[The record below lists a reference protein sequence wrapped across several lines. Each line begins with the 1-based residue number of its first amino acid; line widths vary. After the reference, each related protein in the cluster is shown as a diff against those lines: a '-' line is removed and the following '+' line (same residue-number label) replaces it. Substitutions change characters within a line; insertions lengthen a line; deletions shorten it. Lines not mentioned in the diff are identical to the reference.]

1 MEDLSLHLLDIVEN
15 TTAAGAT
22 LVEIYVRQDSEKN
35 RLSITVRDNGRGMD
49 LDMLARVRDP
59 FTTTRTT
66 RRVGLGIP
74 LLEQACHEAEGHLD
88 IMSEPGSGTEVT
100 AIFRVNHIDCKP
112 LADIGLTLV
121 TLIAG
126 NPDIDFKY
134 ESNIDG
140 DKITMDT
147 REIKTELDGIDIAD
161 PEVLAL
167 IRNLF
172 QKRRVNSSRHTAGGQ
187 INGEIED

>member
-1 MEDLSLHLLDIVEN
+1 MEDLSLHLLDIIEN
-15 TTAAGAT
+15 ATAAGAT
-22 LVEIYVRQDSEKN
+22 LVEIGVFQDSNEN
-35 RLSITVRDNGRGMD
+35 ELSIKVRDNGRGMER
-49 LDMLARVRDP
+49 DMLAKVRDP

-74 LLEQACHEAEGHLD
+74 LLEQACHEAQGHLD
-88 IMSEPGSGTEVT
+88 ILSEPGLGTEVT
-100 AIFRVNHIDCKP
+100 AVFRVNHIDCKP

-126 NPDIDFKY
+126 NSDIDFRY

-140 DKITMDT
+140 EKIIVDT
-147 REIKTELDGIDIAD
+147 REIKTELDGVDIAD

-172 QKRRVNSSRHTAGGQ
+172 QKRRVNSSRHTAGGR

>member
-15 TTAAGAT
+15 ATAAGAT
-22 LVEIYVRQDSEKN
+22 LVEIGVRQNSIKN
-35 RLSITVRDNGRGMD
+35 ELSITVRDNGRGMERD
-49 LDMLARVRDP
+49 ILAKVRDP
-59 FTTTRTT
+59 FTTTRKT

-74 LLEQACHEAEGHLD
+74 LLEQACHEAEGRLD
-88 IMSEPGSGTEVT
+88 IMSEPGLGTEVT
-100 AIFRVNHIDCKP
+100 AVFQVDHIDRKP
-112 LADIGLTLV
+112 LADIGATLV
-121 TLIAG
+121 TLIVG
-126 NPDIDFKY
+126 NSDVDFRY

-140 DKITMDT
+140 EKILLDT
-147 REIKTELDGIDIAD
+147 REIKAELDGIYIGD

-172 QKRRVNSSRHTAGGQ
+172 QKRRANPSRHTAGGR

>member
-1 MEDLSLHLLDIVEN
+1 ML
-15 TTAAGAT
+15 A
-22 LVEIYVRQDSEKN
+22 K
-35 RLSITVRDNGRGMD
+35 VRDT
-49 LDMLARVRDP
+49 
-59 FTTTRTT
+59 FTKTRTT
-66 RRVGLGIP
+66 RHVGLGIP
-74 LLEQACHEAEGHLD
+74 LLEQACHEAQGHLD
-88 IMSEPGSGTEVT
+88 ILSEPGLGTEVT
-100 AIFRVNHIDCKP
+100 AVFRVNHIDCKP

-126 NPDIDFKY
+126 NSDIDFRY

-140 DKITMDT
+140 EKIIVDT
-147 REIKTELDGIDIAD
+147 REIKTELDGVDIAD

-172 QKRRVNSSRHTAGGQ
+172 QKRRVNSSRHTAGGR

>member
-15 TTAAGAT
+15 ATAAGAT
-22 LVEIYVRQDSEKN
+22 LVEIGVRQDSKKN
-35 RLSITVRDNGRGMD
+35 ELSITVRDNGRGMES
-49 LDMLARVRDP
+49 DMLAKVRDP

-74 LLEQACHEAEGHLD
+74 LLEQACHEAQGRLD
-88 IMSEPGSGTEVT
+88 IMSEPGLGTEVT
-100 AIFRVNHIDCKP
+100 AVFQVDHIDCKP
-112 LADIGLTLV
+112 LADMGLTLV

-126 NPDIDFKY
+126 NSDVDFRY

-140 DKITMDT
+140 EKIIVDT
-147 REIKTELDGIDIAD
+147 REIKTELDGICIAD

-172 QKRRVNSSRHTAGGQ
+172 KKRRASTNHHAAGGL
-187 INGEIED
+187 INGKIED